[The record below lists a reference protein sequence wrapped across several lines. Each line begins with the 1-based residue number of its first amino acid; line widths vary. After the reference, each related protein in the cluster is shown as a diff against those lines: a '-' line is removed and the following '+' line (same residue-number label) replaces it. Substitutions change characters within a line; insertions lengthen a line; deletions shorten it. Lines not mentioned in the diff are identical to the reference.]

1 MLDVARH
8 PFTEENVKSFID
20 MMALHNLN
28 TFHWHITDD
37 QGWRI
42 EIEKYP
48 LLTAVGSRR
57 DSTVIGHN
65 SGVYDNKPV
74 GGYFT
79 KEQARD
85 IVEYAARHHITVI
98 PEIDLPG
105 HMLCST
111 CLPQSRLYRRAI
123 RCMGPMGSVAR
134 RAVCAEM
141 TLPLHL
147 STTCLMK

>member
-1 MLDVARH
+1 
-8 PFTEENVKSFID
+8 

-105 HMLCST
+105 HMLAALTAYPSLGCT
-111 CLPQSRLYRRAI
+111 GRAI

-134 RAVCAEM
+134 RAVREM